1 MSEKIVKGRDWAFIV
16 YPESAPKNWR
26 EILDET
32 HMRWV
37 ESPLHDKDFNPDG
50 TFKKPHWH
58 VMLSA
63 DGPITLKAVEKIIEP
78 LNVPAPQKV
87 GSGRGMIRYFI
98 HLDNPEKYQYSRDEI
113 VAHGGA
119 DVERSYLNYDLVNRT
134 ENYKRDIEQFINDNK
149 SSSRA
154 VRKDAVLINEWIIT
168 SDNQFFKDKDD
179 KEIKDFFEQS
189 KDYFA
194 EKFGDENIR
203 YAQVHLDETTPH
215 MHLGIVPFN
224 AEKKLSAK
232 TVFNRQAL
240 QAVQDELPKY
250 LNERGFELERGEKGS
265 ERKNLT
271 VPEYKKAKD
280 ELKEMTTTLEQ
291 RKSEVL
297 ALSNDKTPTINKES
311 LDLKDETKTVKVP
324 SGETIGIGKLRHEFT
339 KNEERKT
346 GNVII
351 PESKLNALIQGY
363 EDLYKSNE
371 QLKKYAE
378 TDLPK
383 RIDYVKGKYKEVVRD
398 YNDLADRFNNN
409 LEKIDSLEKEN
420 KSLKNEIKGIYR
432 GFNQFMENTLGA
444 TVRQAEKLMNNLVSE
459 IKEFVKGGEFE
470 KIHRNE
476 TRTRDR
482 DELSR

>member
-1 MSEKIVKGRDWAFIV
+1 MGYTLHGSCPEVRSVYMSFVVAR
-16 YPESAPKNWR
+16 
-26 EILDET
+26 
-32 HMRWV
+32 M
-37 ESPLHDKDFNPDG
+37 
-50 TFKKPHWH
+50 
-58 VMLSA
+58 
-63 DGPITLKAVEKIIEP
+63 
-78 LNVPAPQKV
+78 QKV
-87 GSGRGMIRYFI
+87 KSGNLVGVGNHNQRNT
-98 HLDNPEKYQYSRDEI
+98 DNHSNKDI
-113 VAHGGA
+113 
-119 DVERSYLNYDLVNRT
+119 DVERSHLNYDLVNRT

-168 SDNQFFKDKDD
+168 SDNQFFKDKDS
-179 KEIKDFFEQS
+179 KEIKDYFEVAKS
-189 KDYFA
+189 YFS
-194 EKFGDENIR
+194 EKFGGENIR

-224 AEKKLSAK
+224 DEHKLSAK

-280 ELKEMTTTLEQ
+280 ELKELTTTLEQ

-297 ALSNDKTPTINKES
+297 ALSNDKTPTIKKES

-351 PESKLNALIQGY
+351 PEDKLNALIQGY

-371 QLKKYAE
+371 KLKKYAE

-383 RIDYVKGKYKEVVRD
+383 RINYVKEKYKEVVRE

-420 KSLKNEIKGIYR
+420 KSLKNEIKGIYK
-432 GFNQFMENTLGA
+432 GFKEYFKDSKQVTTEQVKT
-444 TVRQAEKLMNNLVSE
+444 LVSGVLDKV
-459 IKEFVKGGEFE
+459 KEFVKGGEFE

-476 TRTRDR
+476 TQTRDR

>member
-1 MSEKIVKGRDWAFIV
+1 MIFLLVFIAQKSVSIPIVGTVLEKYSRWFIGIV
-16 YPESAPKNWR
+16 YMSFVVARMQKMKAGNLVGIGNHNQR
-26 EILDET
+26 LIDN
-32 HMRWV
+32 H
-37 ESPLHDKDFNPDG
+37 SNKDID
-50 TFKKPHWH
+50 T
-58 VMLSA
+58 
-63 DGPITLKAVEKIIEP
+63 
-78 LNVPAPQKV
+78 
-87 GSGRGMIRYFI
+87 
-98 HLDNPEKYQYSRDEI
+98 
-113 VAHGGA
+113 
-119 DVERSYLNYDLVNRT
+119 ERSYLNYDLVNRT
-134 ENYKRDIEQFINDNK
+134 DNYKTDIQQFINENK
-149 SSSRA
+149 LSSRA

-179 KEIKDFFEQS
+179 KEIKDFFDTAKS
-189 KDYFA
+189 YFA
-194 EKFGDENIR
+194 DKFGDNNIR

-280 ELKEMTTTLEQ
+280 ELKEMNTTLEQ

-297 ALSNDKTPTINKES
+297 ALSKGKTATIKKES

-324 SGETIGIGKLRHEFT
+324 SGETIGIGKLRHEFM

-346 GNVII
+346 GNIII
-351 PESKLNALIQGY
+351 PESKLNALIKSY
-363 EDLYKSNE
+363 EELYRANE
-371 QLKKYAE
+371 QLKEYAE

-383 RIDYVKGKYKEVVRD
+383 EITRVKEKYRELAKD
-398 YNDLADRFNNN
+398 YNKLVRKSNQNIET
-409 LEKIDSLEKEN
+409 LEKLEKEN
-420 KSLKNEIKGIYR
+420 KSLKNEIKGIYK
-432 GFNQFMENTLGA
+432 GFKEYFKDSKQVTTEQVKT
-444 TVRQAEKLMNNLVSE
+444 LVSGVVDKV
-459 IKEFVKGGEFE
+459 KEFVKGGEFE

>member
-1 MSEKIVKGRDWAFIV
+1 MSF
-16 YPESAPKNWR
+16 
-26 EILDET
+26 
-32 HMRWV
+32 
-37 ESPLHDKDFNPDG
+37 
-50 TFKKPHWH
+50 
-58 VMLSA
+58 
-63 DGPITLKAVEKIIEP
+63 AV
-78 LNVPAPQKV
+78 ARMQKV
-87 GSGRGMIRYFI
+87 KSGNLVGVGNHNQRNT
-98 HLDNPEKYQYSRDEI
+98 DNHSNKDI
-113 VAHGGA
+113 
-119 DVERSYLNYDLVNRT
+119 DVERSHLNYDLVNRT

-154 VRKDAVLINEWIIT
+154 VRKDALLINEWIIT
-168 SDNQFFKDKDD
+168 SDNPFFKDKDD
-179 KEIKDFFEQS
+179 KEIKDFFDTAKS
-189 KDYFA
+189 YFA
-194 EKFGDENIR
+194 DKFGDNNIR

-224 AEKKLSAK
+224 DEHKLSAK

-280 ELKEMTTTLEQ
+280 ELKEITTTLEQ

-297 ALSNDKTPTINKES
+297 ALSNDKAPTIKKES

-324 SGETIGIGKLRHEFT
+324 SGETIGIGKLRHEFM

-351 PESKLNALIQGY
+351 PESKLNAVIKSY
-363 EDLYKSNE
+363 EELYKANE
-371 QLKKYAE
+371 KLKNYAE

-383 RIDYVKGKYKEVVRD
+383 EITRVKEKYRELAKD
-398 YNDLADRFNNN
+398 YNRLVRKSNQNIET
-409 LEKIDSLEKEN
+409 LEELEKEN
-420 KSLKNEIKGIYR
+420 KSLKNEIKGIYK

-444 TVRQAEKLMNNLVSE
+444 TVGQAKKLMNNLMSE
-459 IKEFVKGGEFE
+459 VKEFVKGGEFE

-476 TRTRDR
+476 TKTRDR

>member
-1 MSEKIVKGRDWAFIV
+1 MSFVVAR
-16 YPESAPKNWR
+16 
-26 EILDET
+26 
-32 HMRWV
+32 M
-37 ESPLHDKDFNPDG
+37 
-50 TFKKPHWH
+50 
-58 VMLSA
+58 
-63 DGPITLKAVEKIIEP
+63 
-78 LNVPAPQKV
+78 QKV
-87 GSGRGMIRYFI
+87 KSGNLVGVGNHNQRNT
-98 HLDNPEKYQYSRDEI
+98 DNHSNKDI
-113 VAHGGA
+113 
-119 DVERSYLNYDLVNRT
+119 DVERSHLNYDLVNRT
-134 ENYKRDIEQFINDNK
+134 ENYKTDIQQFINDNK

-168 SDNQFFKDKDD
+168 SDNPFFKDKDD
-179 KEIKDFFEQS
+179 KEIKDFFDTAKS
-189 KDYFA
+189 YFA
-194 EKFGDENIR
+194 DKFGDNNIR

-224 AEKKLSAK
+224 AEHKLTAK

-240 QAVQDELPKY
+240 QAVQDELPTY
-250 LNERGFELERGEKGS
+250 LQERGFELERGEKGS

-297 ALSNDKTPTINKES
+297 ALSNDKAPTIKKES

-383 RIDYVKGKYKEVVRD
+383 RIDYVRGKYKELVRNYKEVVRD

-420 KSLKNEIKGIYR
+420 KSLKNEIKGIYK
-432 GFNQFMENTLGA
+432 GFKEYFKSSKQVTTEHVKT
-444 TVRQAEKLMNNLVSE
+444 LVSGVVDKV
-459 IKEFVKGGEFE
+459 KEFVKGGEFE

>member
-1 MSEKIVKGRDWAFIV
+1 MYTLHGSCTEVRSVYMSFVVARMQKMKSGNLVGVGNHNQRNTDNH
-16 YPESAPKNWR
+16 SN
-26 EILDET
+26 
-32 HMRWV
+32 
-37 ESPLHDKDFNPDG
+37 KD
-50 TFKKPHWH
+50 
-58 VMLSA
+58 
-63 DGPITLKAVEKIIEP
+63 I
-78 LNVPAPQKV
+78 
-87 GSGRGMIRYFI
+87 
-98 HLDNPEKYQYSRDEI
+98 
-113 VAHGGA
+113 

-224 AEKKLSAK
+224 AEKRLSAK
-232 TVFNRQAL
+232 TLFNRQAL

>member
-1 MSEKIVKGRDWAFIV
+1 MSFVVARMQKMKAGNLVGIGNHNQRLIDNH
-16 YPESAPKNWR
+16 SN
-26 EILDET
+26 
-32 HMRWV
+32 
-37 ESPLHDKDFNPDG
+37 KDID
-50 TFKKPHWH
+50 T
-58 VMLSA
+58 
-63 DGPITLKAVEKIIEP
+63 
-78 LNVPAPQKV
+78 
-87 GSGRGMIRYFI
+87 
-98 HLDNPEKYQYSRDEI
+98 
-113 VAHGGA
+113 
-119 DVERSYLNYDLVNRT
+119 ERSYLNYDLVNRT
-134 ENYKRDIEQFINDNK
+134 DNYKTDIQQFINENK
-149 SSSRA
+149 LSSRA

-179 KEIKDFFEQS
+179 KEIKDFFDTAKS
-189 KDYFA
+189 YFA
-194 EKFGDENIR
+194 DKFGDNNIR

-280 ELKEMTTTLEQ
+280 ELKEMNTTLEQ

-297 ALSNDKTPTINKES
+297 ALSKGKTATIKKES

-324 SGETIGIGKLRHEFT
+324 SGETIGIGKLRHEFM

-346 GNVII
+346 GNIII
-351 PESKLNALIQGY
+351 PESKLNALIKSY
-363 EDLYKSNE
+363 EELYRANE
-371 QLKKYAE
+371 HLKEYAE

-383 RIDYVKGKYKEVVRD
+383 EITRVKEKYRELAKD
-398 YNDLADRFNNN
+398 YNKLVRKSNQNIET
-409 LEKIDSLEKEN
+409 LEKLEKEN
-420 KSLKNEIKGIYR
+420 KSLKNEIKGIYK
-432 GFNQFMENTLGA
+432 GFKEYFKDSKQVTTEQVKT
-444 TVRQAEKLMNNLVSE
+444 LVSGVVDKV
-459 IKEFVKGGEFE
+459 KEFVKGGEFE

>member
-1 MSEKIVKGRDWAFIV
+1 MSFVVARMQKMKSGNLVGIGNHNQRLTDNH
-16 YPESAPKNWR
+16 SN
-26 EILDET
+26 
-32 HMRWV
+32 
-37 ESPLHDKDFNPDG
+37 KDID
-50 TFKKPHWH
+50 T
-58 VMLSA
+58 
-63 DGPITLKAVEKIIEP
+63 
-78 LNVPAPQKV
+78 
-87 GSGRGMIRYFI
+87 
-98 HLDNPEKYQYSRDEI
+98 
-113 VAHGGA
+113 
-119 DVERSYLNYDLVNRT
+119 ERSYLNYDLVNRT
-134 ENYKRDIEQFINDNK
+134 DNYKTDIQQFINDNK

-179 KEIKDFFEQS
+179 KEIKDFFDTAKS
-189 KDYFA
+189 YFA
-194 EKFGDENIR
+194 DKFGDENIR

-232 TVFNRQAL
+232 TLFNRQAL

-250 LNERGFELERGEKGS
+250 LNERGFELERGKKGS

-297 ALSNDKTPTINKES
+297 ALSNDKTPTIKKES

-351 PESKLNALIQGY
+351 PEDKLNALIQGY
-363 EDLYKSNE
+363 EDLYNSNE

-383 RIDYVKGKYKEVVRD
+383 RIKYVTEKYKEVVRD
-398 YNDLADRFNNN
+398 FNDLADRYNNN

-420 KSLKNEIKGIYR
+420 KSLKNEIKGIYK
-432 GFNQFMENTLGA
+432 GFKAFFKDSKQVTTEQVKTLVGG
-444 TVRQAEKLMNNLVSE
+444 VVDKV
-459 IKEFVKGGEFE
+459 KEFVKGGEFE

-476 TRTRDR
+476 TQTRDR

>member
-1 MSEKIVKGRDWAFIV
+1 MGYTLHGSCAEVRSVYMSF
-16 YPESAPKNWR
+16 
-26 EILDET
+26 
-32 HMRWV
+32 
-37 ESPLHDKDFNPDG
+37 
-50 TFKKPHWH
+50 
-58 VMLSA
+58 
-63 DGPITLKAVEKIIEP
+63 AV
-78 LNVPAPQKV
+78 ARMQKV
-87 GSGRGMIRYFI
+87 KSGNLVGVGNHNQRNT
-98 HLDNPEKYQYSRDEI
+98 DNHSNKDI
-113 VAHGGA
+113 
-119 DVERSYLNYDLVNRT
+119 DVERSHLNYDLVNRT

-168 SDNQFFKDKDD
+168 SDNPFFKDKDD
-179 KEIKDFFEQS
+179 KEIKDFFDTAKS
-189 KDYFA
+189 YFA
-194 EKFGDENIR
+194 DKFGDNNIR

-224 AEKKLSAK
+224 DEHKLSAK

-240 QAVQDELPKY
+240 QAVQDKLPKY

-280 ELKEMTTTLEQ
+280 ELKEITTTLEQ

-297 ALSNDKTPTINKES
+297 ALSNDKAPTIKKES

-324 SGETIGIGKLRHEFT
+324 SGETIGIGKLRHEFM

-351 PESKLNALIQGY
+351 PESKLNAVIKSY
-363 EDLYKSNE
+363 EELYKANE
-371 QLKKYAE
+371 KLKNYAE

-383 RIDYVKGKYKEVVRD
+383 EITRVKEKYRELAKD
-398 YNDLADRFNNN
+398 YNRLVRKSNQNIET
-409 LEKIDSLEKEN
+409 LEELEKEN
-420 KSLKNEIKGIYR
+420 KSLKNEIKGIYK

-444 TVRQAEKLMNNLVSE
+444 TVGQAKKLMNNLMSE
-459 IKEFVKGGEFE
+459 VKEFVKGGEFE

-476 TRTRDR
+476 TKTRDR

>member
-1 MSEKIVKGRDWAFIV
+1 MGYTLHGSCAEVRSVYMSF
-16 YPESAPKNWR
+16 
-26 EILDET
+26 
-32 HMRWV
+32 
-37 ESPLHDKDFNPDG
+37 
-50 TFKKPHWH
+50 
-58 VMLSA
+58 
-63 DGPITLKAVEKIIEP
+63 AV
-78 LNVPAPQKV
+78 ARMQKV
-87 GSGRGMIRYFI
+87 KSGNLVGVGNHNQRNT
-98 HLDNPEKYQYSRDEI
+98 DNHSNKDI
-113 VAHGGA
+113 
-119 DVERSYLNYDLVNRT
+119 DVERSHLNYDLVNRT

-168 SDNQFFKDKDD
+168 SDNPFLKDKDD
-179 KEIKDFFEQS
+179 KEIKDFFDTAKS
-189 KDYFA
+189 YFA
-194 EKFGDENIR
+194 DKFGDNNIR

-224 AEKKLSAK
+224 DEHKLSAK

-280 ELKEMTTTLEQ
+280 ELKEITTTLEQ

-297 ALSNDKTPTINKES
+297 ALSNDKAPTIKKES

-324 SGETIGIGKLRHEFT
+324 SGETIGIGKLRHEFM

-351 PESKLNALIQGY
+351 PESKLNAVIKSY
-363 EDLYKSNE
+363 EELYKANE
-371 QLKKYAE
+371 KLKNYAE

-383 RIDYVKGKYKEVVRD
+383 EITRVKEKYRELAKD
-398 YNDLADRFNNN
+398 YNRLVRKSNQNIET
-409 LEKIDSLEKEN
+409 LEELEKEN
-420 KSLKNEIKGIYR
+420 KSLKNEIKGIYK

-444 TVRQAEKLMNNLVSE
+444 TVGQAKKLMNNLMSE
-459 IKEFVKGGEFE
+459 VKEFVKGGEFE

-476 TRTRDR
+476 TKTRDR

>member
-1 MSEKIVKGRDWAFIV
+1 MGYTLHGSCTEVRSVYMSFVVARMQKMKAGNLVGIGNHNQRLTDNH
-16 YPESAPKNWR
+16 SN
-26 EILDET
+26 
-32 HMRWV
+32 
-37 ESPLHDKDFNPDG
+37 KDID
-50 TFKKPHWH
+50 T
-58 VMLSA
+58 
-63 DGPITLKAVEKIIEP
+63 
-78 LNVPAPQKV
+78 
-87 GSGRGMIRYFI
+87 
-98 HLDNPEKYQYSRDEI
+98 
-113 VAHGGA
+113 
-119 DVERSYLNYDLVNRT
+119 ERSYLNYDLVNRT
-134 ENYKRDIEQFINDNK
+134 DNYKTDIQQFINDNK

-203 YAQVHLDETTPH
+203 YAQVHMDETTPH

-224 AEKKLSAK
+224 AEHKLTAK

-240 QAVQDELPKY
+240 QAVQDELPNY

-280 ELKEMTTTLEQ
+280 ELKELTTTLEQ

-297 ALSNDKTPTINKES
+297 ALSNDKTPTIKKES

-324 SGETIGIGKLRHEFT
+324 SGETIGIGKLRHEFM

-351 PESKLNALIQGY
+351 PESKLNAVIKSY
-363 EDLYKSNE
+363 EELYKANE
-371 QLKKYAE
+371 KLKNYAE

-383 RIDYVKGKYKEVVRD
+383 EITRVKEKYRELAKD
-398 YNDLADRFNNN
+398 YNRLVRKSNQNIET
-409 LEKIDSLEKEN
+409 LEELEKEN
-420 KSLKNEIKGIYR
+420 KSLKNEIKGIYK

-444 TVRQAEKLMNNLVSE
+444 TVGQAKKLMNNLMSE
-459 IKEFVKGGEFE
+459 VKEFVKGGEFE

-476 TRTRDR
+476 TQTRDR

>member
-1 MSEKIVKGRDWAFIV
+1 MSF
-16 YPESAPKNWR
+16 
-26 EILDET
+26 
-32 HMRWV
+32 
-37 ESPLHDKDFNPDG
+37 
-50 TFKKPHWH
+50 
-58 VMLSA
+58 
-63 DGPITLKAVEKIIEP
+63 AV
-78 LNVPAPQKV
+78 ARMQKV
-87 GSGRGMIRYFI
+87 KSGNLVGVGNHNQRNT
-98 HLDNPEKYQYSRDEI
+98 DNHSNKDI
-113 VAHGGA
+113 
-119 DVERSYLNYDLVNRT
+119 DVERSHLNYDLVNRT

-168 SDNQFFKDKDD
+168 SDNPFFKDKDD
-179 KEIKDFFEQS
+179 KEIKDFFDTAKS
-189 KDYFA
+189 YFA
-194 EKFGDENIR
+194 DKFGDNNIR

-224 AEKKLSAK
+224 DEHKLSAK

-280 ELKEMTTTLEQ
+280 ELKEITTTLEQ

-297 ALSNDKTPTINKES
+297 ALSNDKAPTIKKES

-324 SGETIGIGKLRHEFT
+324 SGETIGIGKLRHEFM

-351 PESKLNALIQGY
+351 PESKLNAVIKSY
-363 EDLYKSNE
+363 EELYKANE
-371 QLKKYAE
+371 KLKNYAE

-383 RIDYVKGKYKEVVRD
+383 EITRVKEKYRELAKD
-398 YNDLADRFNNN
+398 YNRLVRKSNQNIET
-409 LEKIDSLEKEN
+409 LEELEKEN
-420 KSLKNEIKGIYR
+420 KSLKNEIKGIYK

-444 TVRQAEKLMNNLVSE
+444 TVGQAKKLMNNLMSE
-459 IKEFVKGGEFE
+459 VKEFVKGGEFE
-470 KIHRNE
+470 KILRNE
-476 TRTRDR
+476 TKTRDR

>member
-1 MSEKIVKGRDWAFIV
+1 MSF
-16 YPESAPKNWR
+16 
-26 EILDET
+26 
-32 HMRWV
+32 
-37 ESPLHDKDFNPDG
+37 
-50 TFKKPHWH
+50 
-58 VMLSA
+58 
-63 DGPITLKAVEKIIEP
+63 AV
-78 LNVPAPQKV
+78 ARMQKV
-87 GSGRGMIRYFI
+87 KSGNLVGVGNHNQRNT
-98 HLDNPEKYQYSRDEI
+98 DNHSNKDI
-113 VAHGGA
+113 
-119 DVERSYLNYDLVNRT
+119 DVERSQLNYDLVNRT

-168 SDNQFFKDKDD
+168 SDNPFFKDKDD
-179 KEIKDFFEQS
+179 KEIKDFFDTAKS
-189 KDYFA
+189 YFA
-194 EKFGDENIR
+194 DKFGDNNIR

-224 AEKKLSAK
+224 DEHKLSAK

-280 ELKEMTTTLEQ
+280 ELKEITTTLEQ

-297 ALSNDKTPTINKES
+297 ALSNDKAPTIKKES

-324 SGETIGIGKLRHEFT
+324 SGETIGIGKLRHEFM

-351 PESKLNALIQGY
+351 PESKLNAVIKSY
-363 EDLYKSNE
+363 KELYKANE
-371 QLKKYAE
+371 KLKNYAE

-383 RIDYVKGKYKEVVRD
+383 EITRVKEKYRELAKD
-398 YNDLADRFNNN
+398 YNRLVRKSNQNIET
-409 LEKIDSLEKEN
+409 LEELEKEN
-420 KSLKNEIKGIYR
+420 KSLKNEIKGIYK

-444 TVRQAEKLMNNLVSE
+444 TVGQAKKLMNNLMSE
-459 IKEFVKGGEFE
+459 VKEFVKGGEFE

-476 TRTRDR
+476 TKTRDR

>member
-1 MSEKIVKGRDWAFIV
+1 MSFVVARMQKMKAGNLVGMGNHNQRLTGNHSNK
-16 YPESAPKNWR
+16 
-26 EILDET
+26 EIDT
-32 HMRWV
+32 
-37 ESPLHDKDFNPDG
+37 
-50 TFKKPHWH
+50 
-58 VMLSA
+58 
-63 DGPITLKAVEKIIEP
+63 
-78 LNVPAPQKV
+78 
-87 GSGRGMIRYFI
+87 
-98 HLDNPEKYQYSRDEI
+98 
-113 VAHGGA
+113 
-119 DVERSYLNYDLVNRT
+119 ERSYLNYDLVNRT
-134 ENYKRDIEQFINDNK
+134 DNYKTDIQQFINDNK
-149 SSSRA
+149 SSSRT

-224 AEKKLSAK
+224 AEKRLSAK
-232 TVFNRQAL
+232 TLFNRQAL

-297 ALSNDKTPTINKES
+297 ALSNDKTPTIKKES

-324 SGETIGIGKLRHEFT
+324 SGETIGIGKLRHEFM

-351 PESKLNALIQGY
+351 PEDKLNALIQGY

-371 QLKKYAE
+371 KLKKYAE

-383 RIDYVKGKYKEVVRD
+383 RIKYVTEKYKEVVRD
-398 YNDLADRFNNN
+398 FNDLADKYNNN

-420 KSLKNEIKGIYR
+420 KSLKNEIKGIYK
-432 GFNQFMENTLGA
+432 GFKSYFKDSKQVTTEQVKTLVGG
-444 TVRQAEKLMNNLVSE
+444 VVDKV
-459 IKEFVKGGEFE
+459 KEFVKGGEFE
-470 KIHRNE
+470 KIHGNE
-476 TRTRDR
+476 TQTRDR

>member
-1 MSEKIVKGRDWAFIV
+1 MSF
-16 YPESAPKNWR
+16 
-26 EILDET
+26 
-32 HMRWV
+32 
-37 ESPLHDKDFNPDG
+37 
-50 TFKKPHWH
+50 
-58 VMLSA
+58 
-63 DGPITLKAVEKIIEP
+63 AV
-78 LNVPAPQKV
+78 ARMQKV
-87 GSGRGMIRYFI
+87 KSGNLVGVGNHNQRNT
-98 HLDNPEKYQYSRDEI
+98 DNHSNKDI
-113 VAHGGA
+113 
-119 DVERSYLNYDLVNRT
+119 DVERSHLNYDLVNRT

-179 KEIKDFFEQS
+179 KEIKDFFDTAKS
-189 KDYFA
+189 YFA
-194 EKFGDENIR
+194 DKFGDNNIR

-224 AEKKLSAK
+224 DEHKLSAK

-297 ALSNDKTPTINKES
+297 ALSNDKAPTIKKES

-324 SGETIGIGKLRHEFT
+324 SGETIGIGKLRHEFM

-351 PESKLNALIQGY
+351 PESKLNAVIKSY
-363 EDLYKSNE
+363 EELYKANE
-371 QLKKYAE
+371 KLKNYAE

-383 RIDYVKGKYKEVVRD
+383 EITRVKEKYRELAKD
-398 YNDLADRFNNN
+398 YNRLVRKSNQNIET
-409 LEKIDSLEKEN
+409 LEELEKEN
-420 KSLKNEIKGIYR
+420 KSLKNEIKGIYK

-444 TVRQAEKLMNNLVSE
+444 TVGQAKKLMNNLMSE
-459 IKEFVKGGEFE
+459 VKEFVKGGEFE

-476 TRTRDR
+476 TKTRDR

>member
-1 MSEKIVKGRDWAFIV
+1 MSFVVAR
-16 YPESAPKNWR
+16 
-26 EILDET
+26 
-32 HMRWV
+32 M
-37 ESPLHDKDFNPDG
+37 
-50 TFKKPHWH
+50 
-58 VMLSA
+58 
-63 DGPITLKAVEKIIEP
+63 
-78 LNVPAPQKV
+78 QKV
-87 GSGRGMIRYFI
+87 KSGNLVGVGNHNQRNT
-98 HLDNPEKYQYSRDEI
+98 DNHSNKDI
-113 VAHGGA
+113 
-119 DVERSYLNYDLVNRT
+119 DVERSHLNYDLVNRT

-149 SSSRA
+149 SSNRA

-179 KEIKDFFEQS
+179 KEIKDFFDTAKS
-189 KDYFA
+189 YFA
-194 EKFGDENIR
+194 DKFGDNNIR

-224 AEKKLSAK
+224 DEHKLSAK

-280 ELKEMTTTLEQ
+280 ELKELTTTLEQ

-297 ALSNDKTPTINKES
+297 ALSNDKAPTINKES

-351 PESKLNALIQGY
+351 PESKLNAVIKSY
-363 EDLYKSNE
+363 EELYKANE
-371 QLKKYAE
+371 KLKNYAE

-383 RIDYVKGKYKEVVRD
+383 EITRVKEKYRELAKD
-398 YNDLADRFNNN
+398 YNRLVRKSNQNIET
-409 LEKIDSLEKEN
+409 LEELEKEN

-432 GFNQFMENTLGA
+432 DFNQFMENTLGA
-444 TVRQAEKLMNNLVSE
+444 TVGQAKKLMNNLVSE

>member
-1 MSEKIVKGRDWAFIV
+1 MSFVVARMQKMKAGNLVGIGNHNQRLIDNH
-16 YPESAPKNWR
+16 SN
-26 EILDET
+26 
-32 HMRWV
+32 
-37 ESPLHDKDFNPDG
+37 KDID
-50 TFKKPHWH
+50 T
-58 VMLSA
+58 
-63 DGPITLKAVEKIIEP
+63 
-78 LNVPAPQKV
+78 
-87 GSGRGMIRYFI
+87 
-98 HLDNPEKYQYSRDEI
+98 
-113 VAHGGA
+113 
-119 DVERSYLNYDLVNRT
+119 ERSYLNYDLVNRT
-134 ENYKRDIEQFINDNK
+134 DNYKTDIQQFINENK
-149 SSSRA
+149 LSSRA

-179 KEIKDFFEQS
+179 KEIKDFFDTAKS
-189 KDYFA
+189 YFA
-194 EKFGDENIR
+194 DKFGDNNIR

-224 AEKKLSAK
+224 DEHKLSAK

-280 ELKEMTTTLEQ
+280 ELKEITTTLEQ

-297 ALSNDKTPTINKES
+297 ALSNDKAPTIKKES

-324 SGETIGIGKLRHEFT
+324 SGETIGIGKLRHEFM

-351 PESKLNALIQGY
+351 PESKLNAVIKSY
-363 EDLYKSNE
+363 EELYKANE
-371 QLKKYAE
+371 KLKNYAE

-383 RIDYVKGKYKEVVRD
+383 EITRVKEKYRELAKD
-398 YNDLADRFNNN
+398 YNRLVRKSNQNIET
-409 LEKIDSLEKEN
+409 LEELEKEN
-420 KSLKNEIKGIYR
+420 KSLKNEIKGIYK

-444 TVRQAEKLMNNLVSE
+444 TVGQAKKLMNNLMSE
-459 IKEFVKGGEFE
+459 VKEFVKGGEFE

-476 TRTRDR
+476 TKTRDR

>member
-1 MSEKIVKGRDWAFIV
+1 MSF
-16 YPESAPKNWR
+16 
-26 EILDET
+26 
-32 HMRWV
+32 
-37 ESPLHDKDFNPDG
+37 
-50 TFKKPHWH
+50 
-58 VMLSA
+58 
-63 DGPITLKAVEKIIEP
+63 AV
-78 LNVPAPQKV
+78 ARMQKV
-87 GSGRGMIRYFI
+87 KSGNLVGVGNHNQRNT
-98 HLDNPEKYQYSRDEI
+98 DNHSNKDI
-113 VAHGGA
+113 
-119 DVERSYLNYDLVNRT
+119 DVERSHLNYDLVNRT

-168 SDNQFFKDKDD
+168 SDNPFFKDKDD
-179 KEIKDFFEQS
+179 KEIKDFFDTAKS
-189 KDYFA
+189 YFA
-194 EKFGDENIR
+194 DKFGDNNIR

-224 AEKKLSAK
+224 DEHKLSAK

-280 ELKEMTTTLEQ
+280 ELKEITTTLEQ

-297 ALSNDKTPTINKES
+297 ALSNDKAPTIKKES

-324 SGETIGIGKLRHEFT
+324 SGETIGIGKLRHEFM

-351 PESKLNALIQGY
+351 PESKLNAVIKSY
-363 EDLYKSNE
+363 EELYKANE
-371 QLKKYAE
+371 KLKNYAE

-383 RIDYVKGKYKEVVRD
+383 EITRVKEKYRELAKD
-398 YNDLADRFNNN
+398 YNRLVRKSNQNIET
-409 LEKIDSLEKEN
+409 LEELEKEN
-420 KSLKNEIKGIYR
+420 KSLKNEIKGIYK

-444 TVRQAEKLMNNLVSE
+444 TVGQAKKLMNNLMSE
-459 IKEFVKGGEFE
+459 VKEFVKGGKFE

-476 TRTRDR
+476 TKTRDR

>member
-1 MSEKIVKGRDWAFIV
+1 MSF
-16 YPESAPKNWR
+16 
-26 EILDET
+26 
-32 HMRWV
+32 
-37 ESPLHDKDFNPDG
+37 
-50 TFKKPHWH
+50 
-58 VMLSA
+58 
-63 DGPITLKAVEKIIEP
+63 AV
-78 LNVPAPQKV
+78 ARMQKV
-87 GSGRGMIRYFI
+87 KSGNLVGVGNHNQRNT
-98 HLDNPEKYQYSRDEI
+98 DNHSNKDI
-113 VAHGGA
+113 
-119 DVERSYLNYDLVNRT
+119 DVERSHLNYDLVNRT

-168 SDNQFFKDKDD
+168 SDNPFFKDKDD
-179 KEIKDFFEQS
+179 KEIKDFFDTAKS
-189 KDYFA
+189 YFA
-194 EKFGDENIR
+194 DKFGDNNIR

-224 AEKKLSAK
+224 DEHKLSAK

-280 ELKEMTTTLEQ
+280 ELKEITTTLEQ

-297 ALSNDKTPTINKES
+297 ALSNDKAPTIKKES

-324 SGETIGIGKLRHEFT
+324 SGETIGIGKLRHEFM

-351 PESKLNALIQGY
+351 PESKLNAVIKSY
-363 EDLYKSNE
+363 EELYKANE
-371 QLKKYAE
+371 KLKNYAE

-383 RIDYVKGKYKEVVRD
+383 EITRVKEKYRELVKD
-398 YNDLADRFNNN
+398 YNRLVRKSNQNIET
-409 LEKIDSLEKEN
+409 LEELEKEN
-420 KSLKNEIKGIYR
+420 KSLKNEIKGIYK

-444 TVRQAEKLMNNLVSE
+444 TVGQAKKLMNNLMSE
-459 IKEFVKGGEFE
+459 VKEFVKGGEFE

-476 TRTRDR
+476 TKTRDR

>member
-1 MSEKIVKGRDWAFIV
+1 MGYTLHGSCTEVRSVYMSFVVARMQKMKAGNLVGMGNHNQRLTDNH
-16 YPESAPKNWR
+16 SN
-26 EILDET
+26 
-32 HMRWV
+32 
-37 ESPLHDKDFNPDG
+37 KDID
-50 TFKKPHWH
+50 T
-58 VMLSA
+58 
-63 DGPITLKAVEKIIEP
+63 
-78 LNVPAPQKV
+78 
-87 GSGRGMIRYFI
+87 
-98 HLDNPEKYQYSRDEI
+98 
-113 VAHGGA
+113 
-119 DVERSYLNYDLVNRT
+119 ERSYLNYDLVNRT
-134 ENYKRDIEQFINDNK
+134 DNYKTDIQQFINDNK

-194 EKFGDENIR
+194 EIFGDENIR
-203 YAQVHLDETTPH
+203 FAQVHLDETTPH

-224 AEKKLSAK
+224 DEHKLSAK

-240 QAVQDELPKY
+240 QAVQDELPTY
-250 LNERGFELERGEKGS
+250 LQERGFELERGEKGS

-371 QLKKYAE
+371 KLKKYAE

-383 RIDYVKGKYKEVVRD
+383 RIEYVKEKYTEVVRD
-398 YNDLADRFNNN
+398 YKDLGSKSNRNI
-409 LEKIDSLEKEN
+409 EKIEDLEKEN
-420 KSLKNEIKGIYR
+420 KSLKNEIKGIYK
-432 GFNQFMENTLGA
+432 GFKEFFKDSKQVSAEQVKTLVGG
-444 TVRQAEKLMNNLVSE
+444 VVDKV
-459 IKEFVKGGEFE
+459 KEFVKGGEFE

>member
-1 MSEKIVKGRDWAFIV
+1 MGYTLHGSCTEVRSVYMSFVVARMQKMKAGNLVGMGNHNQRLTDNH
-16 YPESAPKNWR
+16 SN
-26 EILDET
+26 
-32 HMRWV
+32 
-37 ESPLHDKDFNPDG
+37 KDID
-50 TFKKPHWH
+50 T
-58 VMLSA
+58 
-63 DGPITLKAVEKIIEP
+63 EC
-78 LNVPAPQKV
+78 
-87 GSGRGMIRYFI
+87 
-98 HLDNPEKYQYSRDEI
+98 
-113 VAHGGA
+113 
-119 DVERSYLNYDLVNRT
+119 SYLNYDLVNRT
-134 ENYKRDIEQFINDNK
+134 DNYKTDIQQFINENK

-179 KEIKDFFEQS
+179 KEIKDFFDTAKS
-189 KDYFA
+189 YFSD
-194 EKFGDENIR
+194 KFGDENIR

-224 AEKKLSAK
+224 DEHKLSAK

-280 ELKEMTTTLEQ
+280 ELKELTTTLEQ

-297 ALSNDKTPTINKES
+297 ALSNDKTPTIKKES

-351 PESKLNALIQGY
+351 PEDKLNALIQGY

-371 QLKKYAE
+371 KLKKYAE

-383 RIDYVKGKYKEVVRD
+383 RIDYVKEKYKEVVRD
-398 YNDLADRFNNN
+398 FNDLADRYNNN

-420 KSLKNEIKGIYR
+420 KSLKNEIKGIYK
-432 GFNQFMENTLGA
+432 GFKEYFKDSKQVTTEQVKT
-444 TVRQAEKLMNNLVSE
+444 LVSGVLDKV
-459 IKEFVKGGEFE
+459 KEFVKGGEFE

-476 TRTRDR
+476 TQTRDR

>member
-1 MSEKIVKGRDWAFIV
+1 MSF
-16 YPESAPKNWR
+16 
-26 EILDET
+26 
-32 HMRWV
+32 
-37 ESPLHDKDFNPDG
+37 
-50 TFKKPHWH
+50 
-58 VMLSA
+58 
-63 DGPITLKAVEKIIEP
+63 AV
-78 LNVPAPQKV
+78 ARMQKV
-87 GSGRGMIRYFI
+87 KSGNLVGLGNHNQRNT
-98 HLDNPEKYQYSRDEI
+98 DNHSNKDI
-113 VAHGGA
+113 
-119 DVERSYLNYDLVNRT
+119 DVERSHLNYDLVNRT

-168 SDNQFFKDKDD
+168 SDNPFFKDKDD
-179 KEIKDFFEQS
+179 KEIKDFFDTAKS
-189 KDYFA
+189 YFA
-194 EKFGDENIR
+194 DKFGDNNIR

-224 AEKKLSAK
+224 DEHKLSAK

-280 ELKEMTTTLEQ
+280 ELKEITTTLEQ

-297 ALSNDKTPTINKES
+297 ALSNDKAPTIKKES

-324 SGETIGIGKLRHEFT
+324 SGETIGIGKLRHEFM

-351 PESKLNALIQGY
+351 PESKLNAVIKSY
-363 EDLYKSNE
+363 EELYKANE
-371 QLKKYAE
+371 KLKNYAE

-383 RIDYVKGKYKEVVRD
+383 EITRVKEKYRELAKD
-398 YNDLADRFNNN
+398 YNRLVRKSNQNIET
-409 LEKIDSLEKEN
+409 LEELEKEN
-420 KSLKNEIKGIYR
+420 KSLKNEIKGIYK

-444 TVRQAEKLMNNLVSE
+444 TVGQAKKLMNNLMSE
-459 IKEFVKGGEFE
+459 VKEFVKGGEFE

-476 TRTRDR
+476 TKTRDR

>member
-1 MSEKIVKGRDWAFIV
+1 MGYTLHGSCAEVRSVYMSF
-16 YPESAPKNWR
+16 
-26 EILDET
+26 
-32 HMRWV
+32 
-37 ESPLHDKDFNPDG
+37 
-50 TFKKPHWH
+50 
-58 VMLSA
+58 
-63 DGPITLKAVEKIIEP
+63 AV
-78 LNVPAPQKV
+78 ARMQKV
-87 GSGRGMIRYFI
+87 KSGNLVGVGNHNQRNT
-98 HLDNPEKYQYSRDEI
+98 DNHSNKDI
-113 VAHGGA
+113 
-119 DVERSYLNYDLVNRT
+119 DVERSHLNYDLVNRT

-168 SDNQFFKDKDD
+168 SDNQFFKDKDS
-179 KEIKDFFEQS
+179 KEIKDYFEVAKS
-189 KDYFA
+189 YFS
-194 EKFGDENIR
+194 EKFGGENIR

-224 AEKKLSAK
+224 DEHKLSAK

-280 ELKEMTTTLEQ
+280 ELKEITTTLEQ

-297 ALSNDKTPTINKES
+297 ALSNDKAPTIKKES

-324 SGETIGIGKLRHEFT
+324 SGETIGIGKLRHEFM

-351 PESKLNALIQGY
+351 PESKLNAVIKSY
-363 EDLYKSNE
+363 EELYKANE
-371 QLKKYAE
+371 KLKNYAE

-383 RIDYVKGKYKEVVRD
+383 EITRVKEKYRELAKD
-398 YNDLADRFNNN
+398 YNRLVRKSNQNIET
-409 LEKIDSLEKEN
+409 LEELEKEN
-420 KSLKNEIKGIYR
+420 KSLKNEIKGIYK

-444 TVRQAEKLMNNLVSE
+444 TVGQAKKLMNNLMSE
-459 IKEFVKGGEFE
+459 VKEFVKGGEFE

-476 TRTRDR
+476 TKTRDR

>member
-1 MSEKIVKGRDWAFIV
+1 MGYTLHGSCAEVRSVYMSF
-16 YPESAPKNWR
+16 
-26 EILDET
+26 
-32 HMRWV
+32 
-37 ESPLHDKDFNPDG
+37 
-50 TFKKPHWH
+50 
-58 VMLSA
+58 
-63 DGPITLKAVEKIIEP
+63 AV
-78 LNVPAPQKV
+78 ARMQKV
-87 GSGRGMIRYFI
+87 KSGNLVGVGNHNQRNT
-98 HLDNPEKYQYSRDEI
+98 DNHSNKDI
-113 VAHGGA
+113 
-119 DVERSYLNYDLVNRT
+119 DVERSHLNYDLVNRT

-168 SDNQFFKDKDD
+168 SDNPFFKDKDD
-179 KEIKDFFEQS
+179 KEIKDFFDTAKS
-189 KDYFA
+189 YFA
-194 EKFGDENIR
+194 DKFGDNNIR

-224 AEKKLSAK
+224 DEHKLSAK

-280 ELKEMTTTLEQ
+280 ELKEITTTLEQ

-297 ALSNDKTPTINKES
+297 ALSNDKAPTIKKES

-324 SGETIGIGKLRHEFT
+324 SGETIGIGKLRHEFM

-351 PESKLNALIQGY
+351 PESKLNAVIKSY
-363 EDLYKSNE
+363 EELYKANE
-371 QLKKYAE
+371 KLKNYAE

-383 RIDYVKGKYKEVVRD
+383 EITRVKEKYRELAKD
-398 YNDLADRFNNN
+398 YNRLVRKSNQNIET
-409 LEKIDSLEKEN
+409 LEELEKEN
-420 KSLKNEIKGIYR
+420 KSLKNEIKGIYK

-444 TVRQAEKLMNNLVSE
+444 TVGQAKKLMNNLMSE
-459 IKEFVKGGEFE
+459 VKEFVKGGEFE

-476 TRTRDR
+476 TKTRDR

>member
-1 MSEKIVKGRDWAFIV
+1 MAYTLHGSCPEVRSVYMSFVVAR
-16 YPESAPKNWR
+16 
-26 EILDET
+26 
-32 HMRWV
+32 M
-37 ESPLHDKDFNPDG
+37 
-50 TFKKPHWH
+50 
-58 VMLSA
+58 
-63 DGPITLKAVEKIIEP
+63 
-78 LNVPAPQKV
+78 QKV
-87 GSGRGMIRYFI
+87 KSGNLVGVGNHNQRNT
-98 HLDNPEKYQYSRDEI
+98 DNHSNKDI
-113 VAHGGA
+113 
-119 DVERSYLNYDLVNRT
+119 DVERSHLNYDLVNRT

-168 SDNQFFKDKDD
+168 SDNQFFKDKDS
-179 KEIKDFFEQS
+179 KEIKDYFEVAKS
-189 KDYFA
+189 YFS

-224 AEKKLSAK
+224 DEHKLSAK

-280 ELKEMTTTLEQ
+280 ELKELTTTLEQ

-297 ALSNDKTPTINKES
+297 ALSNDKTPTIKKES

-351 PESKLNALIQGY
+351 PEDKLNALIQGY
-363 EDLYKSNE
+363 GDLYKSNE
-371 QLKKYAE
+371 KLKKYAE

-383 RIDYVKGKYKEVVRD
+383 RIDYVKEKYKEVVRD
-398 YNDLADRFNNN
+398 FNDLADRYNNN

-420 KSLKNEIKGIYR
+420 KSLKNEIKGIYK
-432 GFNQFMENTLGA
+432 GFKEYFKDSKQVTTEQVKT
-444 TVRQAEKLMNNLVSE
+444 LVSGVLDKV
-459 IKEFVKGGEFE
+459 KEFVKGGEFE

-476 TRTRDR
+476 TQTRDR

>member
-1 MSEKIVKGRDWAFIV
+1 MGYTLHGSCPEVRSVYMSFVVAR
-16 YPESAPKNWR
+16 
-26 EILDET
+26 
-32 HMRWV
+32 M
-37 ESPLHDKDFNPDG
+37 
-50 TFKKPHWH
+50 
-58 VMLSA
+58 
-63 DGPITLKAVEKIIEP
+63 
-78 LNVPAPQKV
+78 QKV
-87 GSGRGMIRYFI
+87 KSGNLVGVGNHNQRNT
-98 HLDNPEKYQYSRDEI
+98 DNHSNKDI
-113 VAHGGA
+113 
-119 DVERSYLNYDLVNRT
+119 DVERSHLNYDLVNRT

-179 KEIKDFFEQS
+179 KEIKDFFDTAKS
-189 KDYFA
+189 YFA
-194 EKFGDENIR
+194 DKFGDNNIR
-203 YAQVHLDETTPH
+203 FAQVHLDETTPH

-224 AEKKLSAK
+224 DEHKLSAK

-280 ELKEMTTTLEQ
+280 ELKELTTTLEQ

-297 ALSNDKTPTINKES
+297 ALSNDKTPTIKKES

-351 PESKLNALIQGY
+351 PEDKLNALIQGY

-371 QLKKYAE
+371 KLKKYAE

-383 RIDYVKGKYKEVVRD
+383 RIDYVKEKYKEVVRD
-398 YNDLADRFNNN
+398 FNDLADRYNNN

-420 KSLKNEIKGIYR
+420 KSLKNEIKGIYK
-432 GFNQFMENTLGA
+432 GFKEYFKDSKQVTTEQVKT
-444 TVRQAEKLMNNLVSE
+444 LVSGVLDKV
-459 IKEFVKGGEFE
+459 KEFVKGGEFE

-476 TRTRDR
+476 TQTRDR

>member
-1 MSEKIVKGRDWAFIV
+1 MCYTLHGSCTEVRSVYMSFVVARMQKMKAGNLVGIGNHNQRLIDNH
-16 YPESAPKNWR
+16 SN
-26 EILDET
+26 
-32 HMRWV
+32 
-37 ESPLHDKDFNPDG
+37 KDID
-50 TFKKPHWH
+50 T
-58 VMLSA
+58 
-63 DGPITLKAVEKIIEP
+63 
-78 LNVPAPQKV
+78 
-87 GSGRGMIRYFI
+87 
-98 HLDNPEKYQYSRDEI
+98 
-113 VAHGGA
+113 
-119 DVERSYLNYDLVNRT
+119 ERSYLNYDLVNRT
-134 ENYKRDIEQFINDNK
+134 DNYKTDIQQFINENK
-149 SSSRA
+149 LSSRA

-179 KEIKDFFEQS
+179 KEIKDFFDTAKS
-189 KDYFA
+189 YFA
-194 EKFGDENIR
+194 DKFGDNNIR

-280 ELKEMTTTLEQ
+280 ELKEMNTTLEQ

-297 ALSNDKTPTINKES
+297 ALSKGKTATIKKES

-324 SGETIGIGKLRHEFT
+324 SGETIGIGKLRHEFM

-346 GNVII
+346 GNIII
-351 PESKLNALIQGY
+351 PESKLNALIKSY
-363 EDLYKSNE
+363 EELYRANE
-371 QLKKYAE
+371 QLKEYAE

-383 RIDYVKGKYKEVVRD
+383 EITRVKEKYRELAKD
-398 YNDLADRFNNN
+398 YNKLVRKSNQNIET
-409 LEKIDSLEKEN
+409 LEKLEKEN
-420 KSLKNEIKGIYR
+420 KSLKNEIKGIYK
-432 GFNQFMENTLGA
+432 GFKEYFKDSKQVTTEQVKT
-444 TVRQAEKLMNNLVSE
+444 LVSGVVDKV
-459 IKEFVKGGEFE
+459 KEFVKGGEFE